1 MKASEDITNR
11 PPKNQLFW
19 MIIVFGGTNLTGIGG
34 LVTVAPAGT
43 TAAWLGSS
51 PMSCAR
57 ISPKTAGDV
66 EAPTPS

>member
-1 MKASEDITNR
+1 MIT
-11 PPKNQLFW
+11 
-19 MIIVFGGTNLTGIGG
+19 VYGGTNLTDIGG
-34 LVTVAPAGT
+34 LVTVVPGGT

-57 ISPKTAGDV
+57 ISPKTVGDV

>member
-19 MIIVFGGTNLTGIGG
+19 MIIVYGGTNLTGIGG

-57 ISPKTAGDV
+57 ISPKTVGDV